1 MWIVDGLWHP
11 LGRFAIGMFCFATA
25 LILML
30 LVGERMIQW
39 LRAQRWRKDAETWTV
54 REDTP
59 DTHQAKQ
66 GTPSMGGIG
75 IVGAALLAY
84 ASWQVFV
91 HAIVSITPVAPGQTR
106 ATGWDR
112 DVWFIPAVAVYFL
125 AHALVGFSD
134 DRSKATGRGGLKA
147 RQKLIMQILFSVL
160 FIGYA
165 IQVSA
170 AFAPTFTPPGPDQYA
185 NPFRLGTGDS
195 MWIMVAAFLCVLLVG
210 TSNAVNLTDG
220 IDGLASGLSVQC
232 GLAFLFIGST
242 SLDTLWD
249 NDLFW
254 ACLAGACCSFL
265 FFNKYPAKV
274 FMGDTGSLAI
284 GAALGAAAI
293 LMGAVWLLPF
303 IGFMF
308 YVEAASVIAQVLWFK
323 WTRKRTGEGKRLLR
337 RAPLH
342 HHFELGGWSEW
353 RVVATFW
360 GVNLVTTIIGLA
372 LWHIGVLPRFP

>member
-1 MWIVDGLWHP
+1 VWIVNGLWHP
-11 LGRFAIGMFCFATA
+11 LGRFAIGLFCFASA

-75 IVGAALLAY
+75 IVGATLLAFV
-84 ASWQVFV
+84 SWQVFV
-91 HAIVSITPVAPGQTR
+91 HAIVAIVPPPAGQTR
-106 ATGWDR
+106 AVGWAT
-112 DVWFIPAVAVYFL
+112 DVWCIPVVAVFL
-125 AHALVGFSD
+125 LTHALLGFAD
-134 DRSKATGRGGLKA
+134 DRSKATGRGGLTS
-147 RQKLIMQILFSVL
+147 RQKLVAQALLSAGLLAYVRGISHGYGPFATKSADIPWYLFFDGSPASPIL
-160 FIGYA
+160 
-165 IQVSA
+165 
-170 AFAPTFTPPGPDQYA
+170 
-185 NPFRLGTGDS
+185 
-195 MWIMVAAFLCVLLVG
+195 VASLCLILLVG

-220 IDGLASGLSVQC
+220 IDGLASGLAVQC
-232 GLAFLFIGST
+232 GIAFMLVGST
-242 SLDTLWD
+242 SIDGWWD

-254 ACLAGACCSFL
+254 ACLAGACCGFL

-293 LMGAVWLLPF
+293 LMHAVWLLPF

-308 YVEAASVIAQVLWFK
+308 FVEAASVTLQVLWFK
-323 WTRKRTGEGKRLLR
+323 WTRKRTGEAKRLFR

-360 GVNLVTTIIGLA
+360 GANLVTTIIGLV
-372 LWHIGVLPRFP
+372 LWHTGVLPRFP